1 MSLTIGVDIGGT
13 KVAAAVVDES
23 GEILRSTRRPT
34 PSQDGDALV
43 KAVCEC
49 VAELSEAHEVTSV
62 GVGTAGW
69 ISSDR
74 STLLYSPNMGM
85 RDVPLRE
92 MIQKSCDLPVY
103 IENDAN
109 VAMWAE
115 FRFGAAKEVDTAV
128 LYTVGTGIGG
138 ALVVSGKMVRG
149 THGTAGELGHTRV
162 VPDGRRC
169 GCGRWGCLEQY
180 ASGNALT
187 LHAQEAAK
195 SNPHEAEI
203 LLDLAGGDADR
214 ITGSMV
220 TEAARRG
227 DRTALRGFNFIG
239 RFLGNAVADII
250 QAVDPGVV
258 LLGGGV
264 VDAGPF
270 LIDPVRRYCNDGLA
284 TRRETPYAVI
294 RPASMGQNAGVIGA
308 ADLAR
313 AEDA

>member
-13 KVAAAVVDES
+13 KVAAAVVDEK
-23 GEILRSTRRPT
+23 GEILQSSRRPT
-34 PSQDGDALV
+34 PSQNADGLIQ
-43 KAVCEC
+43 AVAEC
-49 VAELSEAHEVTSV
+49 VNELRAQHDVEAI

-85 RDVPLRE
+85 RDVPMRDLIAE
-92 MIQKSCDLPVY
+92 QCKLPVF

-115 FRFGAAKEVDTAV
+115 FRFGAAQDANTAV
-128 LYTVGTGIGG
+128 LYTIGTGVGG
-138 ALVVSGKMVRG
+138 AIVVDGNMVRG
-149 THGTAGELGHTRV
+149 THGTAGELGHVRV

-180 ASGNALT
+180 ASGDALT

-195 SNPHEAEI
+195 SNPHEAEY
-203 LLDLAGGDADR
+203 LLSLAGDDADQ
-214 ITGSMV
+214 ITGAMV
-220 TEAARRG
+220 TKAAQND
-227 DRTALRGFNFIG
+227 DRTALRAFNFIG
-239 RFLGNAVADII
+239 RFLGNAAADMV
-250 QAVDPGVV
+250 QSLDPGVI

-264 VDAGPF
+264 VDAGDF
-270 LIDPVRRYCNDGLA
+270 LLAPVRRYLNDGLA
-284 TRRETPYAVI
+284 ARRETPYGIVRAA
-294 RPASMGQNAGVIGA
+294 RMGQNAGVVGA

-313 AEDA
+313 QDL